1 MPEHIRHNC
10 FVVGVRIIIEAV
22 SARDLHSH
30 GISFEFLNTMCEPGQ
45 FGTTIQV
52 KMQKGKATVGH
63 EKFRLPGERIY
74 GRGGKTARRWRAVN
88 SREGGIS
95 GSWRPDDS
103 LLGPGKEFGHGLP
116 ETKLPTNVFCENSGW
131 AEWSTYVFCLI
142 PFLQV
147 PYVPSFRTFYC
158 VERQGWEWRGTLV
171 RSLRYRNLLPNAQS
185 IITVGAFPEPECK
198 TTYSKCMITSPQK
211 TPILRLAFLPA

>member
-1 MPEHIRHNC
+1 MEVVAEGRDWVSVVKRRLSFRVAAILLLKTRSDCDKSNKKRMPEHIRHNC

-95 GSWRPDDS
+95 GS
-103 LLGPGKEFGHGLP
+103 
-116 ETKLPTNVFCENSGW
+116 
-131 AEWSTYVFCLI
+131 
-142 PFLQV
+142 
-147 PYVPSFRTFYC
+147 
-158 VERQGWEWRGTLV
+158 
-171 RSLRYRNLLPNAQS
+171 
-185 IITVGAFPEPECK
+185 
-198 TTYSKCMITSPQK
+198 
-211 TPILRLAFLPA
+211 